1 MDVTRLNVPG
11 HVHESV
17 APHGGSVLLDVRSGH
32 CFAMNAMARDLW
44 REWSRC
50 EDFDSAVNVLTA
62 RYPAPQHDR
71 IREDARRLADDLISR
86 GLLSADRPQFQP
98 GPPPTTAKPR
108 PSASG
113 ASAEH
118 GEPSPQDSPT
128 AATRMMAAAP
138 IGHSDTRRR
147 HNLAATAAGLLGL
160 LVALFLIRLPFS
172 ALVHMVDWIA
182 RGWCRR
188 EATSQEAAATLA
200 AVRAAAAYYPGRAAC
215 LEESLATLAAL
226 AFRGRRAVWCIGTA
240 DDPFRFH
247 AWVEAQG
254 VRVIATGEYDEADFR
269 RVLSF

>member
-1 MDVTRLNVPG
+1 MTRLNVPG

-32 CFAMNAMARDLW
+32 CFAMNAMARVLW

-50 EDFDSAVNVLTA
+50 EDFDTAVNVLTA

-86 GLLSADRPQFQP
+86 GLLAADRPQFRP
-98 GPPPTTAKPR
+98 GPPPATAKPR
-108 PSASG
+108 PSASSG
-113 ASAEH
+113 SDDE
-118 GEPSPQDSPT
+118 GEPSAQGSPT
-128 AATRMMAAAP
+128 AATTLMAAVP
-138 IGHSDTRRR
+138 TGRRDAR
-147 HNLAATAAGLLGL
+147 LRDNLAATAAGSLGL
-160 LVALFLIRLPFS
+160 LAALLLIRLPFR
-172 ALVHMVDWIA
+172 ALACLVNWID

-188 EATSQEAAATLA
+188 EATSQEAADALA
-200 AVRAAAAYYPGRAAC
+200 AVRAAASYYPGRAAC

-226 AFRGRRAVWCIGTA
+226 AFRGRRAVWCIGIA

-254 VRVIATGEYDEADFR
+254 VRVIPTGESDEADFR